1 MRRNISFLLVLTM
14 LLASCGTGTTAE
26 TTSDTSTAVDAATDV
41 ETETTLTADLPDT
54 RYDGTTITYLT
65 AEPYVDH
72 FRLITELTGEPLSDA
87 AFNRNLAVEERLG
100 VTFDAVQVDVSSVA
114 TTLQNAVAAGDAVYS
129 YVFPHATIGVPTMVT
144 SGLLYNVYN
153 LPVVDLSKPWW
164 NDRMTDALSID
175 NTAYYLSGDIV
186 MTWQGMLAIIFNKEY
201 LYDYNIEDDL
211 YQLVRDGKWTYDKM
225 LSLIN
230 GLGMDLD
237 GDGKMT
243 KADQFGM
250 LGNLNTGY
258 ATTIGCGQPLTKR
271 DENGYPVLA
280 QNTER
285 MVSIVEKYY
294 NLVNSPDTW
303 MDAYSSST
311 YSTSD
316 YRNILIEGRAF
327 LTELDI
333 GGLYSY
339 LREIEFNF
347 GILPPPK
354 FDEDQEHYQVFCG
367 AGLIGVPVNTADTT
381 LSGTV
386 LEAMAFYSY
395 EYLRPAFFDVVLENK
410 AVRDADSYEMIT
422 LMHENKTWDFG
433 FNFDTTGKCNGM
445 LQNVVIGKKS
455 TDFASYYAS
464 VEASITAGFEK
475 FIEDFQANK

>member
-1 MRRNISFLLVLTM
+1 MKRNISLLIVIAL
-14 LLASCGTGTTAE
+14 LLASCGSGTDLDVRTDATEPVDTTTA
-26 TTSDTSTAVDAATDV
+26 T
-41 ETETTLTADLPDT
+41 ETETKLTADLPDT

-65 AEPYVDH
+65 ADPYVDH
-72 FRLITELTGEPLSDA
+72 FRLITELTGEALSDA
-87 AFNRNLAVEERLG
+87 AFNRNLAVEDRLG
-100 VTFDAVQVDVSSVA
+100 VTFDAVQVDLNAVA
-114 TTLQNAVAAGDAVYS
+114 STMQNAVAAGDDVYD

-153 LPVVDLSKPWW
+153 LPVVDLEKPWW
-164 NDRMTDALSID
+164 NDSMTDALSIGD
-175 NTAYYLSGDIV
+175 TAYYLSGDIV
-186 MTWQGMLAIIFNKEY
+186 MTWQGMLALIFNKDY
-201 LYDYNIEDDL
+201 LVDYNIEEDL

-225 LSLIN
+225 LSLID
-230 GLGMDLD
+230 GVGMDLD

-243 KADQFGM
+243 KNDQFG
-250 LGNLNTGY
+250 LVSNYNGGY
-258 ATTIGCGQPLTKR
+258 ATTIACGQPLTKR
-271 DENGYPVLA
+271 DENGYPKLA

-294 NLVNSPDTW
+294 KMVNSPDTW
-303 MDAYSSST
+303 MDSYSSAT
-311 YSTSD
+311 YATSD
-316 YRNILIEGRAF
+316 YRNILIEGRSF
-327 LTELDI
+327 MTQLDI

-354 FDEDQEHYQVFCG
+354 FDENQENYRVFCG

-395 EYLRPAFFDVVLENK
+395 EFLRPAFFDVVLENK

-464 VEASITAGFEK
+464 VEASINAGFEK
-475 FIEDFQANK
+475 FIEDFQKNK